1 MNEASKSPEDVVGL
15 LQHGGAAGLANAC
28 AAASTWSK
36 DGRFA
41 DLVALVHVL
50 EQRRGA
56 GDLAGL
62 DTLVDHADGELS
74 LCTAPGAVAAV
85 LTRALELRGTRPRMI
100 ASRLGYGQTTA
111 ALLAAL
117 ESASAEHR
125 EILACW
131 MHEVVLRGTALTAEP
146 VAVHFRAQLAEARH
160 PLAVLPLALVDL
172 EREVPSYMPLYG
184 DAGLGRAID
193 TLTSGPMTAR
203 TVPPPADGD
212 EIKPRRID
220 DPATI
225 ERLGAA
231 VRPWTDGPSGK
242 IEAHVFEIAPPI
254 SGHALGSWLVR
265 SLALASVTAAPRVE
279 CMRTGPEGVF
289 GPLFAAASNG
299 GASTT
304 GLGGAYGRLAAWTS
318 LGALAAASGDLDA
331 VATAARGCTYLT
343 FRAPGPWFHDI
354 AWDLGLLALRADG
367 RSAAVLAATDAE

>member
-1 MNEASKSPEDVVGL
+1 MNEAPKSPADVVGL
-15 LQHGGAAGLANAC
+15 LEHGAAGIANAC

-36 DGRFA
+36 DGRFV
-41 DLVALVHVL
+41 DLVALLHQL
-50 EQRRGA
+50 ELARPAHGA
-56 GDLAGL
+56 AAE
-62 DTLVDHADGELS
+62 TVIDHADGELA
-74 LCTAPGAVAAV
+74 LCTAAGAVDAV
-85 LTRALELRGTRPRMI
+85 LARALELQGTRPRMI
-100 ASRLGYGQTTA
+100 ASRLGFGQTPA

-117 ESASAEHR
+117 ESSRPEHR

-131 MHEVVLRGTALTAEP
+131 MQEVVLRGTSLAGEP
-146 VAVHFRAQLAEARH
+146 AAVRFRELLGAASH
-160 PLAVLPLALVDL
+160 PLAALPLALLDL

-184 DAGLGRAID
+184 DAGLGHAID

-212 EIKPRRID
+212 EIRPRRID
-220 DPATI
+220 DPVTL

-242 IEAHVFEIAPPI
+242 IEAHVFEIAPPV

-265 SLALASVTAAPRVE
+265 SLALEAVTAAPRLE
-279 CMRTGPEGVF
+279 CMQTGPEGIF

-299 GASTT
+299 GASTS

-318 LGALAAASGDLDA
+318 LGGLAGASGDLDA
-331 VATAARGCTYLT
+331 VAAVARRCAYLT